1 MTALVAQSFNIKG
14 IVQGVG
20 FRPWIFQLAK
30 RFQLTGHVLNDGQG
44 VSILVQGP
52 EMALAGFRAALDT
65 ERPPLCRIDEL
76 TVSHAQV
83 QDLQDFTIAHS
94 SAGQAAAIV
103 TVGSDKSSCDAC
115 LAEIRDPNNRHFGY
129 PFTNCTHCGP
139 RYTIIRN
146 LPYDRH
152 NTAMAGFALCDACR
166 QAYEDPMDRRYHAQP
181 VSCPKCGPELTLR
194 GAGGEILAKREQA
207 LAQTIALIEQGKI
220 LAIKGLGGFHLICD
234 AGNHDAV
241 TELRRRKCRPAKPLA
256 LMMPSIEFAK
266 QYAEGSSAEWQ
277 LLSSQERPIVLMA
290 KKQHQA
296 DAPAL
301 SSAIAPDIDRLG
313 LFLPYTPLHTLLLDG
328 LQRPLV
334 ATSANRS
341 GEPIITDGD
350 EVLQQLGKPPLAVV
364 DAILDHNR
372 PIINGCDDSVVQMLD
387 DELQVLRLA
396 RGYAPLSL
404 PSKSLASM
412 NIVSKSLASMNIVSK
427 SLASMN
433 IVSKSLASMNI
444 VSKSL
449 ASMNIVSKS
458 LVSKNTASKSLA
470 SKDSGDNS
478 SNKLPSLLAVGPQQ
492 KNTLALNIG
501 NQLYLSPHIGDLF
514 SVEAEGYF
522 ERTLQNFHR
531 LYRFEPEAIIRD
543 KHPDYASSRWAERQ
557 SARQLEVQHHF
568 AHLLAVMAANDYSGK
583 VLGFSFDGTGLG
595 DDNQLWGGELLLAD
609 CQGFQRLATLSPM
622 MLLGGEQAI
631 REPWRLLY
639 SLLLQNHGIEE
650 LQQLAVFA
658 AEPAAKLANLGKLAS
673 SGIGPKS
680 HSIGRLFDAAAA
692 LLANLRLSQY
702 EGQAGIILETLAR
715 RAIAADKQQRVEKL
729 GLELKLEL
737 KLEQTN
743 TRAGLVLGQW
753 QSAPLFSALLQAWRT
768 EPDSELLA
776 LAFIQAI
783 GKGIITAAFKA
794 RNWLK
799 AEGINELP
807 LVLSGGVF
815 QSRLLSEYCHRELAR
830 LEFHRLKPG
839 LVPVNDGGIALGQL
853 WYGLHQPGL
862 TQSLVER

>member
-277 LLSSQERPIVLMA
+277 LLSSRERPIVLMA
-290 KKQHQA
+290 KKQHQT

-328 LQRPLV
+328 LQRPLL

-364 DAILDHNR
+364 DAVLDHNR

-412 NIVSKSLASMNIVSK
+412 NIVSKSLANRS
-427 SLASMN
+427 
-433 IVSKSLASMNI
+433 
-444 VSKSL
+444 
-449 ASMNIVSKS
+449 
-458 LVSKNTASKSLA
+458 TE
-470 SKDSGDNS
+470 DNS

-522 ERTLQNFHR
+522 ERTLQSFHR
-531 LYRFEPEAIIRD
+531 LYRFEAEAIIRD

-622 MLLGGEQAI
+622 TLLGGEQAI

-658 AEPAAKLANLGKLAS
+658 AEPAAKLTNLGKLAN

-702 EGQAGIILETLAR
+702 EGQARIILETLAR
-715 RAIAADKQQRVEKL
+715 RAIAAGKQQRVEKL
-729 GLELKLEL
+729 GLELKLEHE
-737 KLEQTN
+737 LEPTN
-743 TRAGLVLGQW
+743 TRAELVLGQW
-753 QSAPLFSALLQAWRT
+753 QSAPLFSALLLAWRT

-783 GKGIITAAFKA
+783 GKGIITAALKA

-799 AEGINELP
+799 AEGIDELP

-862 TQSLVER
+862 TQSLTER

>member
-220 LAIKGLGGFHLICD
+220 LAIKGLGGLHLICD

-277 LLSSQERPIVLMA
+277 LLSSQERPIVLIA

-364 DAILDHNR
+364 DAVLDHNR

-404 PSKSLASM
+404 PSKSLANRS
-412 NIVSKSLASMNIVSK
+412 
-427 SLASMN
+427 
-433 IVSKSLASMNI
+433 
-444 VSKSL
+444 
-449 ASMNIVSKS
+449 
-458 LVSKNTASKSLA
+458 TE
-470 SKDSGDNS
+470 DNS

-522 ERTLQNFHR
+522 ERTLQSFQR

-622 MLLGGEQAI
+622 TLLGGEQAI

-658 AEPAAKLANLGKLAS
+658 AEPAAKLTNLGKLAN

-715 RAIAADKQQRVEKL
+715 RAIAAGKQQRVEKL
-729 GLELKLEL
+729 GLELKLEHE
-737 KLEQTN
+737 LEPTN
-743 TRAGLVLGQW
+743 TRAELVLGQW
-753 QSAPLFSALLQAWRT
+753 QSAPLFSALLLAWRT

-783 GKGIITAAFKA
+783 GKGIIAAALKA

-799 AEGINELP
+799 AEGIDELP

-862 TQSLVER
+862 TQSLAER

>member
-30 RFQLTGHVLNDGQG
+30 RFQLKGHVLNDGQG

-290 KKQHQA
+290 KKQHQT

-412 NIVSKSLASMNIVSK
+412 NIVSKSLAS
-427 SLASMN
+427 
-433 IVSKSLASMNI
+433 
-444 VSKSL
+444 
-449 ASMNIVSKS
+449 
-458 LVSKNTASKSLA
+458 
-470 SKDSGDNS
+470 KDSGDNS

-522 ERTLQNFHR
+522 ERTLQSFQR

-622 MLLGGEQAI
+622 TLLGGEQAI

-715 RAIAADKQQRVEKL
+715 RAIAAGKQQSAEKL
-729 GLELKLEL
+729 GLELKLEHE
-737 KLEQTN
+737 LEPTN
-743 TRAGLVLGQW
+743 SRAELVLGQW

-783 GKGIITAAFKA
+783 GKGIITAALKA

-799 AEGINELP
+799 AEGIDELP

-862 TQSLVER
+862 TQSLAER

>member
-94 SAGQAAAIV
+94 STGQAAAIV

-364 DAILDHNR
+364 DAVLDHNR

-412 NIVSKSLASMNIVSK
+412 NIVSKSLVSMNT
-427 SLASMN
+427 A
-433 IVSKSLASMNI
+433 
-444 VSKSL
+444 
-449 ASMNIVSKS
+449 SKS
-458 LVSKNTASKSLA
+458 LVSMNTASKSLA

-658 AEPAAKLANLGKLAS
+658 AEPAAKLANLGKIAS

-783 GKGIITAAFKA
+783 GKGIITAALKA

-799 AEGINELP
+799 AEGIDELP

-862 TQSLVER
+862 TQSLAER

>member
-115 LAEIRDPNNRHFGY
+115 LAEIRDPDNRHFGY

-256 LMMPSIEFAK
+256 LMMPSVEFAK

-277 LLSSQERPIVLMA
+277 LLSSQERPIVLMG

-364 DAILDHNR
+364 DAVLDHNR

-387 DELQVLRLA
+387 DELQILRLA

-412 NIVSKSLASMNIVSK
+412 NK
-427 SLASMN
+427 
-433 IVSKSLASMNI
+433 
-444 VSKSL
+444 
-449 ASMNIVSKS
+449 
-458 LVSKNTASKSLA
+458 ASKSLA
-470 SKDSGDNS
+470 SKDSGDNC

-522 ERTLQNFHR
+522 ERTLQSFQR

-622 MLLGGEQAI
+622 TLLGGEQAI

-715 RAIAADKQQRVEKL
+715 RAIAAGKQQGAEKL
-729 GLELKLEL
+729 GLELKLEHE
-737 KLEQTN
+737 LEHELEPTN
-743 TRAGLVLGQW
+743 TRAELVLGQW

-783 GKGIITAAFKA
+783 GKGIIAAALKA
-794 RNWLK
+794 RDWLK
-799 AEGINELP
+799 TEGIEDLP

-862 TQSLVER
+862 TQSQVER

>member
-364 DAILDHNR
+364 DAVLDHNR

-404 PSKSLASM
+404 PSKSLANRS
-412 NIVSKSLASMNIVSK
+412 
-427 SLASMN
+427 
-433 IVSKSLASMNI
+433 
-444 VSKSL
+444 
-449 ASMNIVSKS
+449 
-458 LVSKNTASKSLA
+458 TE
-470 SKDSGDNS
+470 DNS

-522 ERTLQNFHR
+522 ERTLQSFQR

-622 MLLGGEQAI
+622 TLLGGEQAI

-658 AEPAAKLANLGKLAS
+658 AEPAAKLTNLGKLAN

-783 GKGIITAAFKA
+783 GKGIITAALKA

-799 AEGINELP
+799 AEGIDELP

-862 TQSLVER
+862 TQSLAER

>member
-115 LAEIRDPNNRHFGY
+115 LADIRDPNNRHFGY

-290 KKQHQA
+290 KKQHQTGVS
-296 DAPAL
+296 AL

-364 DAILDHNR
+364 DAVLDHNR

-387 DELQVLRLA
+387 DELQILRLA

-412 NIVSKSLASMNIVSK
+412 NK
-427 SLASMN
+427 
-433 IVSKSLASMNI
+433 
-444 VSKSL
+444 
-449 ASMNIVSKS
+449 
-458 LVSKNTASKSLA
+458 ASKSLA
-470 SKDSGDNS
+470 SKDSGDNC

-522 ERTLQNFHR
+522 ERTLQSFQR

-622 MLLGGEQAI
+622 TLLGSEQAI

-673 SGIGPKS
+673 GGIGPKS

-692 LLANLRLSQY
+692 MLANLRLSQY

-715 RAIAADKQQRVEKL
+715 RAIAAGKQQRVEKL

-737 KLEQTN
+737 KLEPTN
-743 TRAGLVLGQW
+743 TRAELVLGQW

-783 GKGIITAAFKA
+783 GKGIIAAALKA
-794 RNWLK
+794 RDWLK
-799 AEGINELP
+799 AEGIEDLP

>member
-115 LAEIRDPNNRHFGY
+115 LAEIRDPDNRHFGY

-207 LAQTIALIEQGKI
+207 LAQTIALIKQGKI

-277 LLSSQERPIVLMA
+277 LLSSQERPIVLMG

-364 DAILDHNR
+364 DAVLDHNR

-387 DELQVLRLA
+387 DELQILRLA

-412 NIVSKSLASMNIVSK
+412 NK
-427 SLASMN
+427 
-433 IVSKSLASMNI
+433 
-444 VSKSL
+444 
-449 ASMNIVSKS
+449 
-458 LVSKNTASKSLA
+458 ASKSLA
-470 SKDSGDNS
+470 SKDSGDNC

-522 ERTLQNFHR
+522 ERTLQNFHH

-622 MLLGGEQAI
+622 TLLGGEQAI

-673 SGIGPKS
+673 GGIGPKS

-692 LLANLRLSQY
+692 MLANLRLSQY

-715 RAIAADKQQRVEKL
+715 RAIAAGKQQGAEKL

-737 KLEQTN
+737 KLEPTN
-743 TRAGLVLGQW
+743 TRAELVLGQW

-783 GKGIITAAFKA
+783 GKGIIAAALKA
-794 RNWLK
+794 RDWLK
-799 AEGINELP
+799 TEGIEDLP

>member
-266 QYAEGSSAEWQ
+266 QYAEGSNAEWQ

-372 PIINGCDDSVVQMLD
+372 PIINGCDDSVVQILD

-412 NIVSKSLASMNIVSK
+412 NIVSKSLAN
-427 SLASMN
+427 
-433 IVSKSLASMNI
+433 
-444 VSKSL
+444 
-449 ASMNIVSKS
+449 
-458 LVSKNTASKSLA
+458 
-470 SKDSGDNS
+470 KDSGDNS

-501 NQLYLSPHIGDLF
+501 SQLYLSPHIGDLF

-622 MLLGGEQAI
+622 TLLGGEQAI

-639 SLLLQNHGIEE
+639 SLLLQNHDIEE

-673 SGIGPKS
+673 RGIGPKS

-715 RAIAADKQQRVEKL
+715 RAIAAGKQQSAEKL
-729 GLELKLEL
+729 GLELKLEHE
-737 KLEQTN
+737 LEPTN
-743 TRAGLVLGQW
+743 SRTELVFGQW

-783 GKGIITAAFKA
+783 GRGIFAAALKA

-799 AEGINELP
+799 AEGIDELP

-862 TQSLVER
+862 TQSLTER

>member
-30 RFQLTGHVLNDGQG
+30 RFQLTGYVLNDGQG

-364 DAILDHNR
+364 DAVLDHNR

-412 NIVSKSLASMNIVSK
+412 NIVSKSLAN
-427 SLASMN
+427 
-433 IVSKSLASMNI
+433 
-444 VSKSL
+444 
-449 ASMNIVSKS
+449 
-458 LVSKNTASKSLA
+458 
-470 SKDSGDNS
+470 KDSGDNS

-531 LYRFEPEAIIRD
+531 LYHFEPEAIIRD

-557 SARQLEVQHHF
+557 GGRQLEVQHHF

-622 MLLGGEQAI
+622 TLLGGEQAI

-658 AEPAAKLANLGKLAS
+658 AEPAAKLTNLGKLAN

-715 RAIAADKQQRVEKL
+715 RAIAAGKQQSAEKL
-729 GLELKLEL
+729 GLELKLEHE
-737 KLEQTN
+737 LEPTN
-743 TRAGLVLGQW
+743 TRAELVFGQW

-783 GKGIITAAFKA
+783 GKGIITAALKA

-799 AEGINELP
+799 AEGIDELP

-862 TQSLVER
+862 TQSLAER

>member
-290 KKQHQA
+290 KKQHQT

-364 DAILDHNR
+364 DAVLDHNR

-412 NIVSKSLASMNIVSK
+412 NIV
-427 SLASMN
+427 
-433 IVSKSLASMNI
+433 
-444 VSKSL
+444 
-449 ASMNIVSKS
+449 
-458 LVSKNTASKSLA
+458 SKSLA

-522 ERTLQNFHR
+522 ERTLQSFQR

-557 SARQLEVQHHF
+557 GGRQLEVQHHF

-622 MLLGGEQAI
+622 TLLGGEQAI

-658 AEPAAKLANLGKLAS
+658 AEPAAKLTNLGKLAN

-715 RAIAADKQQRVEKL
+715 RAIAAGKQQRVEKL
-729 GLELKLEL
+729 GLELKLEHE
-737 KLEQTN
+737 LEPTN
-743 TRAGLVLGQW
+743 TRAELVLGQW
-753 QSAPLFSALLQAWRT
+753 QSAPLFSALLLAWRT

-783 GKGIITAAFKA
+783 GKGIITAALKA

-799 AEGINELP
+799 AEGIDELP

>member
-115 LAEIRDPNNRHFGY
+115 LAEIHDPNNRHFGY

-412 NIVSKSLASMNIVSK
+412 NIVSKSLAS
-427 SLASMN
+427 
-433 IVSKSLASMNI
+433 
-444 VSKSL
+444 
-449 ASMNIVSKS
+449 
-458 LVSKNTASKSLA
+458 
-470 SKDSGDNS
+470 KDSGDNS

-522 ERTLQNFHR
+522 ERTLQNFQR

-557 SARQLEVQHHF
+557 GGRQLEVQHHF

-658 AEPAAKLANLGKLAS
+658 AEPAAKLTNLGKLAN

-715 RAIAADKQQRVEKL
+715 RAIAAGKQQRVEKL
-729 GLELKLEL
+729 GLELKLEHE
-737 KLEQTN
+737 LEPTN
-743 TRAGLVLGQW
+743 TRAELVLGQW
-753 QSAPLFSALLQAWRT
+753 QSAPLFSALLLAWRT

-783 GKGIITAAFKA
+783 GKGIITAALKA

-799 AEGINELP
+799 AEGIDELP

>member
-207 LAQTIALIEQGKI
+207 LAQAIALIEQGKI

-404 PSKSLASM
+404 PSKSLT
-412 NIVSKSLASMNIVSK
+412 N
-427 SLASMN
+427 
-433 IVSKSLASMNI
+433 
-444 VSKSL
+444 
-449 ASMNIVSKS
+449 
-458 LVSKNTASKSLA
+458 
-470 SKDSGDNS
+470 KDSGDNS

-531 LYRFEPEAIIRD
+531 LYHFEPEAIIRD

-557 SARQLEVQHHF
+557 GGRQLEVQHHF

-631 REPWRLLY
+631 REPRRLLY

-715 RAIAADKQQRVEKL
+715 RAIAAGKQQSAEKL
-729 GLELKLEL
+729 GLELKLEHE
-737 KLEQTN
+737 LEHELEPTN
-743 TRAGLVLGQW
+743 SRTELVFGQW

-783 GKGIITAAFKA
+783 GKGIFAAALKA

-799 AEGINELP
+799 AEGIDELP

-862 TQSLVER
+862 TQSLTER

>member
-115 LAEIRDPNNRHFGY
+115 LAEIRDPDNRHFGY

-234 AGNHDAV
+234 ADNHDAV

-256 LMMPSIEFAK
+256 LMMPSVEFAK

-277 LLSSQERPIVLMA
+277 LLSSQERPIVLMG

-364 DAILDHNR
+364 DAVLDHNR

-387 DELQVLRLA
+387 DELQILRLA

-427 SLASMN
+427 SLAS
-433 IVSKSLASMNI
+433 
-444 VSKSL
+444 
-449 ASMNIVSKS
+449 
-458 LVSKNTASKSLA
+458 
-470 SKDSGDNS
+470 KDSGDNC

-522 ERTLQNFHR
+522 ERTLQSFQR

-622 MLLGGEQAI
+622 TLLGGEQAI

-673 SGIGPKS
+673 GGIGPKS

-692 LLANLRLSQY
+692 MLANLRLSQY

-715 RAIAADKQQRVEKL
+715 RAIAAGKQQGAEKL

-737 KLEQTN
+737 KLEPTN
-743 TRAGLVLGQW
+743 TRAELVLGQW

-783 GKGIITAAFKA
+783 GKGIIAAALKA
-794 RNWLK
+794 RDWLK
-799 AEGINELP
+799 AEGIEDLP

>member
-103 TVGSDKSSCDAC
+103 TVGSDKSNCDAC

-290 KKQHQA
+290 KKQHHA

-328 LQRPLV
+328 LLRPLV

-404 PSKSLASM
+404 PSKCLASM
-412 NIVSKSLASMNIVSK
+412 NIVSKC
-427 SLASMN
+427 
-433 IVSKSLASMNI
+433 
-444 VSKSL
+444 L

-458 LVSKNTASKSLA
+458 LVSMNTASKSLA
-470 SKDSGDNS
+470 NKDSGDNS

-522 ERTLQNFHR
+522 ERTLQSFQR

-557 SARQLEVQHHF
+557 STRQLEVQHHF

-622 MLLGGEQAI
+622 TLLGGEQAI

-658 AEPAAKLANLGKLAS
+658 AEPAAKLTNLGKLAN

-715 RAIAADKQQRVEKL
+715 RAIAAGKQQRVEKL
-729 GLELKLEL
+729 GLELKLEHE
-737 KLEQTN
+737 LEPTN
-743 TRAGLVLGQW
+743 TRAELVLGQW
-753 QSAPLFSALLQAWRT
+753 QSAPLFSALLLAWRT

-783 GKGIITAAFKA
+783 GKGIITAALKA

-799 AEGINELP
+799 AEGIDELP

>member
-52 EMALAGFRAALDT
+52 EVALAGFRSALDT

-290 KKQHQA
+290 KKQHQI
-296 DAPAL
+296 DVPTL

-364 DAILDHNR
+364 DAVLDHNR
-372 PIINGCDDSVVQMLD
+372 PIINGCDDSVVQMLN

-412 NIVSKSLASMNIVSK
+412 N
-427 SLASMN
+427 
-433 IVSKSLASMNI
+433 
-444 VSKSL
+444 
-449 ASMNIVSKS
+449 
-458 LVSKNTASKSLA
+458 TASKSLA
-470 SKDSGDNS
+470 SKSAEGNS

-557 SARQLEVQHHF
+557 STRQLEVQHHF

-622 MLLGGEQAI
+622 TLLGGEQAI

-658 AEPAAKLANLGKLAS
+658 AEPAAKLANLGKLAT

-715 RAIAADKQQRVEKL
+715 RAIAAGKQQSAEKL
-729 GLELKLEL
+729 GLELKLEHE
-737 KLEQTN
+737 LEPTN
-743 TRAGLVLGQW
+743 TRAELVLGHW

-783 GKGIITAAFKA
+783 GKGIITAALKA

-799 AEGINELP
+799 AEGIDELP

-862 TQSLVER
+862 TQSLTER

>member
-266 QYAEGSSAEWQ
+266 QYAEGSNAEWQ

-412 NIVSKSLASMNIVSK
+412 NIVSKSLAN
-427 SLASMN
+427 
-433 IVSKSLASMNI
+433 
-444 VSKSL
+444 
-449 ASMNIVSKS
+449 
-458 LVSKNTASKSLA
+458 
-470 SKDSGDNS
+470 KDSGDNS

-501 NQLYLSPHIGDLF
+501 SQLYLSPHIGDLF

-583 VLGFSFDGTGLG
+583 VLGFSFDGIGLG

-622 MLLGGEQAI
+622 TLLGGEQAI

-639 SLLLQNHGIEE
+639 SLLLQNHDIEE

-673 SGIGPKS
+673 RGIGPKS

-715 RAIAADKQQRVEKL
+715 RAIAAGKQQSAEKL
-729 GLELKLEL
+729 GLELKLEH
-737 KLEQTN
+737 EVEPTN
-743 TRAGLVLGQW
+743 SRTELVFGQW

-783 GKGIITAAFKA
+783 GKGIFAAALKA

-799 AEGINELP
+799 AEGIDELP

-862 TQSLVER
+862 TQSLTER

>member
-83 QDLQDFTIAHS
+83 QDLQNFTIAHS

-194 GAGGEILAKREQA
+194 GAGGKILAKREQA

-256 LMMPSIEFAK
+256 LMMPSAEFAK

-290 KKQHQA
+290 KKQHHA

-404 PSKSLASM
+404 P
-412 NIVSKSLASMNIVSK
+412 
-427 SLASMN
+427 
-433 IVSKSLASMNI
+433 
-444 VSKSL
+444 SKSL

-622 MLLGGEQAI
+622 TLLGGEQAI

-715 RAIAADKQQRVEKL
+715 RAIAAGKQQSAEKL
-729 GLELKLEL
+729 GLELKLEHE
-737 KLEQTN
+737 LEPTN
-743 TRAGLVLGQW
+743 TRAELVLGQW

-783 GKGIITAAFKA
+783 GKGIIAAALKA

-799 AEGINELP
+799 AEGIDELP

-862 TQSLVER
+862 TQSQAER

>member
-364 DAILDHNR
+364 DAVLDHNR

-412 NIVSKSLASMNIVSK
+412 NIV
-427 SLASMN
+427 
-433 IVSKSLASMNI
+433 
-444 VSKSL
+444 
-449 ASMNIVSKS
+449 
-458 LVSKNTASKSLA
+458 SKSLA

-531 LYRFEPEAIIRD
+531 LYHFEPEAIIRD

-557 SARQLEVQHHF
+557 GGRQLEVQHHF

-715 RAIAADKQQRVEKL
+715 RAIAAGKQQSAEKL
-729 GLELKLEL
+729 GLELKLEHE
-737 KLEQTN
+737 LESTN
-743 TRAGLVLGQW
+743 TRAELVLGQW
-753 QSAPLFSALLQAWRT
+753 QSAPLFSALLLAWRT

-783 GKGIITAAFKA
+783 GKGIITAALKA

-799 AEGINELP
+799 AEGIDELP

>member
-115 LAEIRDPNNRHFGY
+115 LAEIRDPDNRHFGY

-194 GAGGEILAKREQA
+194 GTGGEILAKREQA

-256 LMMPSIEFAK
+256 LMMPSVEFAK

-277 LLSSQERPIVLMA
+277 LLSSQERPIVLMG

-364 DAILDHNR
+364 DAVLDHNR

-387 DELQVLRLA
+387 DELQILRLA

-412 NIVSKSLASMNIVSK
+412 NK
-427 SLASMN
+427 
-433 IVSKSLASMNI
+433 
-444 VSKSL
+444 
-449 ASMNIVSKS
+449 
-458 LVSKNTASKSLA
+458 ASKSLA
-470 SKDSGDNS
+470 SKDSGDNC

-522 ERTLQNFHR
+522 ERTLQSFQR

-622 MLLGGEQAI
+622 TLLGGEQAI

-692 LLANLRLSQY
+692 MLANLRLSQY

-715 RAIAADKQQRVEKL
+715 RAIAAGKQQGAEKL
-729 GLELKLEL
+729 GLELKLEHE
-737 KLEQTN
+737 LEHELEPTN
-743 TRAGLVLGQW
+743 TRAELVLGQW

-783 GKGIITAAFKA
+783 GKGIIAAALKA
-794 RNWLK
+794 RDWLK
-799 AEGINELP
+799 AEGIEDLP

-862 TQSLVER
+862 TQSQAER

>member
-1 MTALVAQSFNIKG
+1 MTALIAQSFNIKG

-83 QDLQDFTIAHS
+83 QDLQNFTIAHS

-103 TVGSDKSSCDAC
+103 SVGSDKSSCDAC

-266 QYAEGSSAEWQ
+266 QYAEGSNAEWQ

-350 EVLQQLGKPPLAVV
+350 EVLQQLGKPPLTVV
-364 DAILDHNR
+364 DAVLDHNR

-404 PSKSLASM
+404 P
-412 NIVSKSLASMNIVSK
+412 
-427 SLASMN
+427 
-433 IVSKSLASMNI
+433 
-444 VSKSL
+444 SKSL

-522 ERTLQNFHR
+522 ERTLQSFQR

-543 KHPDYASSRWAERQ
+543 KHPDYASSRCAERQ

-609 CQGFQRLATLSPM
+609 CQGFQRLATLNPM
-622 MLLGGEQAI
+622 TLLGGEQAI

-658 AEPAAKLANLGKLAS
+658 AEPAAKLANLGKIAS

-715 RAIAADKQQRVEKL
+715 RAIAAGKQQSAEKL
-729 GLELKLEL
+729 GLELKLEHE
-737 KLEQTN
+737 LEPTN
-743 TRAGLVLGQW
+743 TRAELVFGQW

-783 GKGIITAAFKA
+783 GKGIITAALKA

-799 AEGINELP
+799 AEGIDELP

-862 TQSLVER
+862 TQSLAER

>member
-207 LAQTIALIEQGKI
+207 LAQTIALIEQGKL

-234 AGNHDAV
+234 AGNHEAV

-266 QYAEGSSAEWQ
+266 LYAEGSSAEWQ

-364 DAILDHNR
+364 DAVLDHNR

-404 PSKSLASM
+404 PSKSLT
-412 NIVSKSLASMNIVSK
+412 N
-427 SLASMN
+427 
-433 IVSKSLASMNI
+433 
-444 VSKSL
+444 
-449 ASMNIVSKS
+449 
-458 LVSKNTASKSLA
+458 
-470 SKDSGDNS
+470 KDSGDNS

-522 ERTLQNFHR
+522 ERTLQSFQR
-531 LYRFEPEAIIRD
+531 LYRFEPGAIIRD

-557 SARQLEVQHHF
+557 SGRQLEVQHHF

-622 MLLGGEQAI
+622 TLLGGEQAI

-658 AEPAAKLANLGKLAS
+658 AEPAAKLANLGKLAN

-715 RAIAADKQQRVEKL
+715 RAIAAGKQQGAEKL
-729 GLELKLEL
+729 GLELKLEHE
-737 KLEQTN
+737 LEPTN
-743 TRAGLVLGQW
+743 TRAELVLGQW

-783 GKGIITAAFKA
+783 GKGIIAAALKA

-799 AEGINELP
+799 AEGIDELP

>member
-52 EMALAGFRAALDT
+52 EMALAGFRTALDT

-115 LAEIRDPNNRHFGY
+115 LAEIRDPDNRHFGY

-194 GAGGEILAKREQA
+194 GAGGEILARREQA

-256 LMMPSIEFAK
+256 LMMPSVEFAK

-277 LLSSQERPIVLMA
+277 LLSSQERPIVLMG

-364 DAILDHNR
+364 DAVLDHNR

-412 NIVSKSLASMNIVSK
+412 NK
-427 SLASMN
+427 
-433 IVSKSLASMNI
+433 
-444 VSKSL
+444 
-449 ASMNIVSKS
+449 
-458 LVSKNTASKSLA
+458 ASKSLA
-470 SKDSGDNS
+470 SKDSGDNC

-522 ERTLQNFHR
+522 ERTLQSFQR

-622 MLLGGEQAI
+622 TLLGGEQAI

-673 SGIGPKS
+673 GGIGPKS

-692 LLANLRLSQY
+692 MLANLRLSQY

-715 RAIAADKQQRVEKL
+715 RAIAAGKQQRVEKL

-737 KLEQTN
+737 KLEPTN
-743 TRAGLVLGQW
+743 TRAELVLGQW

-783 GKGIITAAFKA
+783 GKGIIAAALKA
-794 RNWLK
+794 RDWLK
-799 AEGINELP
+799 AEGIEDLP

-815 QSRLLSEYCHRELAR
+815 QSKLLSEYCHRELAR

>member
-194 GAGGEILAKREQA
+194 GTGGEILAKREQA

-256 LMMPSIEFAK
+256 LMMPSVEFAK

-277 LLSSQERPIVLMA
+277 LLSSQERPIVLMG

-364 DAILDHNR
+364 DAVLDHNR

-387 DELQVLRLA
+387 DELQILRLA

-412 NIVSKSLASMNIVSK
+412 NK
-427 SLASMN
+427 
-433 IVSKSLASMNI
+433 
-444 VSKSL
+444 
-449 ASMNIVSKS
+449 
-458 LVSKNTASKSLA
+458 ASKSLA
-470 SKDSGDNS
+470 SKDSGDNC

-522 ERTLQNFHR
+522 ERTLQSFQR

-622 MLLGGEQAI
+622 TLLGGEQAI

-715 RAIAADKQQRVEKL
+715 RAIAAGKQQGAEKL
-729 GLELKLEL
+729 GLELKLEHE
-737 KLEQTN
+737 LEHELEPTN
-743 TRAGLVLGQW
+743 TRAELVLGQW

-783 GKGIITAAFKA
+783 GKGIIAAALKA
-794 RNWLK
+794 RDWLK
-799 AEGINELP
+799 TEGIEDLP

>member
-115 LAEIRDPNNRHFGY
+115 LAEIRDPDNRHFGY

-256 LMMPSIEFAK
+256 LMMPSVEFAK

-277 LLSSQERPIVLMA
+277 LLSSQERPIVLMG

-364 DAILDHNR
+364 DAVLDHNR

-387 DELQVLRLA
+387 DELQILRLA

-412 NIVSKSLASMNIVSK
+412 NIVSKSLAS
-427 SLASMN
+427 
-433 IVSKSLASMNI
+433 
-444 VSKSL
+444 
-449 ASMNIVSKS
+449 
-458 LVSKNTASKSLA
+458 
-470 SKDSGDNS
+470 KDSGDNC

-522 ERTLQNFHR
+522 ERTLQSFQR

-622 MLLGGEQAI
+622 TLLGGEQAI

-673 SGIGPKS
+673 GGIGPKS

-692 LLANLRLSQY
+692 MLANLRLSQY

-715 RAIAADKQQRVEKL
+715 RAIAAGKQQRVEKL

-737 KLEQTN
+737 KLEPTN
-743 TRAGLVLGQW
+743 TRAELVLGQW

-783 GKGIITAAFKA
+783 GKGIIAAALKA
-794 RNWLK
+794 RDWLK
-799 AEGINELP
+799 AEGIEDLP